1 MTNSD
6 DLTTI
11 PDDDDNSLGARF
23 RRLAIPML
31 WFAAGVTLLLSGF
44 AWGAIQVAKDNVA
57 SSDMAGSVIAA
68 LVGGAVVVATFRK
81 WPTLTQGDPVTPRTR
96 RYSWAMVALI
106 AFSMLI
112 TLVFARP
119 SGGGLAN
126 DLYSNGPL
134 PTDLAVGAALLWLV
148 GMPLL
153 AAITRRNM
161 DEVER
166 DLLIFGESA
175 GFRFFTTVT
184 PAWWLGYRGGVLPQP
199 DVMILFVG
207 VLIASFIANMARR
220 LT

>member
-6 DLTTI
+6 EVPGI
-11 PDDDDNSLGARF
+11 AEDDDNSLGARF
-23 RRLAIPML
+23 RRFAVPML
-31 WFAAGVTLLLSGF
+31 WFAAGLTLLLGGI
-44 AWGAIQVAKDNVA
+44 AWGAMQVAKDNIA
-57 SSDMAGSVIAA
+57 SVDLMGAAIAGLIGGVIT
-68 LVGGAVVVATFRK
+68 VATFRK
-81 WPTLTQGDPVTPRTR
+81 WPTLTEGDPVTPRTR
-96 RYSWAMVALI
+96 RYGWAMVALI
-106 AFSMLI
+106 AFSLLI
-112 TLVFARP
+112 TLIFARP

-134 PTDLAVGAALLWLV
+134 PTGLAVGAALLWLV

-175 GFRFFTTVT
+175 GFRFFTSVA

>member
-1 MTNSD
+1 MTNTD

-11 PDDDDNSLGARF
+11 ADDDDNSLGARF
-23 RRLAIPML
+23 RRFAIPVL
-31 WFAAGVTLLLSGF
+31 WFAAGLTLLLSGI
-44 AWGAIQVAKDNVA
+44 AWGAIQVAKNNVA
-57 SSDMAGSVIAA
+57 SVDLAGSVVAGII
-68 LVGGAVVVATFRK
+68 GAFIVVATFRK

-106 AFSMLI
+106 GFSMLI

-119 SGGGLAN
+119 SGGRLAN

-166 DLLIFGESA
+166 NLLIFGESA
-175 GFRFFTTVT
+175 GFRFFTTVA

-207 VLIASFIANMARR
+207 VLVASFIANMARR